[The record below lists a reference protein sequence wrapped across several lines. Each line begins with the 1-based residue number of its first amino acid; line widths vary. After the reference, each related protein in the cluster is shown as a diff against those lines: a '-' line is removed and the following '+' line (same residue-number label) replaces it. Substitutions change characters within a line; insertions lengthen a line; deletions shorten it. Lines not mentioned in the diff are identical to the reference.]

1 MVQKCIANIWRP
13 CQGFNQIVVGEIEE
27 EGYVIRPCAIKLMED
42 EKGKSWSKQVRF
54 GIMSNPCTLYN
65 LTLWIYRIVGSI

>member
-42 EKGKSWSKQVRF
+42 EKGKS
-54 GIMSNPCTLYN
+54 
-65 LTLWIYRIVGSI
+65 